1 MGRMRNRLSKLP
13 TTYLWL
19 PHVRELTVVVAAYF
33 VYMYTRALVISD
45 FQSTALEN
53 ARRIIDFERSVG
65 IFWEPGWQS
74 WAIDSAREL
83 VIFFNWAYIITFW
96 PIIAVV
102 GVILYITNRTRYK
115 YYRNIVLLSFTIA
128 LVGFMIFPLAPPR
141 MIAEH
146 FVDTIKAFGP
156 SGYASREFANYYNAY
171 AAMPSLHFSWTVMFG
186 VLFLSTP
193 NKWIKVFGV
202 IYPTMTLLAITITG
216 NHYIM
221 DAVGGGLLVLA
232 AFLTMELG
240 IKRRF
245 FIPKLVPIAVNFSV
259 AADRTYLLRGRKR
272 LDRTN
277 RQNYEAE
284 DLPSRLADCSQG

>member
-1 MGRMRNRLSKLP
+1 MKRTMGRMRKSLSKLP
-13 TTYLWL
+13 SSYLWL
-19 PHVRELTVVVAAYF
+19 PHVRELTIVIAAYF

-102 GVILYITNRTRYK
+102 GVTLYITNRTRYK

-221 DAVGGGLLVLA
+221 DAVGGGLLVLG

-245 FIPKLVPIAVNFSV
+245 FIPKLVPIAVQFLRRGRSDLS
-259 AADRTYLLRGRKR
+259 AAGAQEARSYKQTELRGGG
-272 LDRTN
+272 
-277 RQNYEAE
+277 
-284 DLPSRLADCSQG
+284 PSLTSG

>member
-1 MGRMRNRLSKLP
+1 MERTMGRVRKRLSKLP
-13 TTYLWL
+13 TTAFWF
-19 PHVRELTVVVAAYF
+19 PHMRELTVVVAAYF
-33 VYMYTRALVISD
+33 VYMYTRALVFSD

-53 ARRIIDFERSVG
+53 ARRVIDFERDLG
-65 IFWEPGWQS
+65 IFWEPSWQN

-102 GVILYITNRTRYK
+102 GVTLYITNRGRYN
-115 YYRNIVLLSFTIA
+115 YYRNIVLLSFAIA

-186 VLFLSTP
+186 VLFLTTP
-193 NKWIKVFGV
+193 NKWVKVFGV
-202 IYPTMTLLAITITG
+202 IYPMMTLFAITITG

-221 DAVGGGLLVLA
+221 DAIGGGLLVLA
-232 AFLTMELG
+232 AFFAMELG
-240 IKRRF
+240 IRRRF
-245 FIPKLVPIAVNFSV
+245 FLPKLVPIAAN
-259 AADRTYLLRGRKR
+259 LLRRGR
-272 LDRTN
+272 
-277 RQNYEAE
+277 
-284 DLPSRLADCSQG
+284 SRLSAAGAQEARSYKQTEIRGGGPSLTSG

>member
-1 MGRMRNRLSKLP
+1 MKRTMGRMRKRLSKLP
-13 TTYLWL
+13 STYLWL
-19 PHVRELTVVVAAYF
+19 PHVRELTIVVVAYF

-65 IFWEPGWQS
+65 IFWEPGWQN

-102 GVILYITNRTRYK
+102 GVTLYITNRTRYK
-115 YYRNIVLLSFTIA
+115 YYRNIVLLSFAIA

-221 DAVGGGLLVLA
+221 DAVGGGLLVLG

-240 IKRRF
+240 IRRRF
-245 FIPKLVPIAVNFSV
+245 FIPKLVSIAVKFLRRGRSHLSAVV
-259 AADRTYLLRGRKR
+259 AQEARSYKQTELRGGGSS
-272 LDRTN
+272 LT
-277 RQNYEAE
+277 
-284 DLPSRLADCSQG
+284 SG

>member
-1 MGRMRNRLSKLP
+1 
-13 TTYLWL
+13 
-19 PHVRELTVVVAAYF
+19 
-33 VYMYTRALVISD
+33 
-45 FQSTALEN
+45 
-53 ARRIIDFERSVG
+53 
-65 IFWEPGWQS
+65 
-74 WAIDSAREL
+74 
-83 VIFFNWAYIITFW
+83 
-96 PIIAVV
+96 
-102 GVILYITNRTRYK
+102 
-115 YYRNIVLLSFTIA
+115 
-128 LVGFMIFPLAPPR
+128 MIFPLAPPR

-221 DAVGGGLLVLA
+221 DAVGGGLLVLG